1 MPTAR
6 TTSRLSPAP
15 ALAVVAAVIAVSLAA
30 PAARAADSAA
40 IARLERIAY
49 NRLGPDALG
58 CAYAKDKRSP
68 VQLKVTDRAALPTAR
83 SIAASMRFSVIV
95 RLIPRRYGLRGML
108 TVSRALNNAAKG
120 RKFVSIV
127 RDEATTRPNTC
138 GSEVI
143 FFTDANAAWAAAQQ
157 RRFGSDRVAL
167 RLLGPNDPIPLSA
180 AARR

>member
-6 TTSRLSPAP
+6 TTFHLSPAP
-15 ALAVVAAVIAVSLAA
+15 ALALVAAVVAVGAAA

-58 CAYAKDKRSP
+58 CAYATDETSP
-68 VQLKVTDRAALPTAR
+68 VQLKVTDKAALPAAR
-83 SIAASMRFSVIV
+83 RIAASMRFSVTV
-95 RLIPRRYGLRGML
+95 RLIPRRYGLRGMAPVYRGL
-108 TVSRALNNAAKG
+108 RKAAEG
-120 RKFVSIV
+120 RKLVAIV

-138 GSEVI
+138 GSATI
-143 FFTDANAAWAAAQQ
+143 LFTDANAAWAAAQQ

-167 RLLGPNDPIPLSA
+167 RLLGPDDPIPL
-180 AARR
+180 